1 MNQQWVELDVREQVI
16 GFIRTYRSKTELPV
30 KWFLGMLGIKNSRY
44 YSWLDREGQPNGHNS
59 DIPRSHWILEWEREA
74 IISYA
79 GKHPGEGYRRLTYM
93 MLDDNIAAVSP
104 STTYRVLKQAGLL
117 NRFNN
122 VKKTSKGLGF
132 DQPTAP
138 HQHWHTDIKYVNFQ
152 GTFLFFISV
161 IDGYCRYM
169 VHHELRMSMQEFDVQ
184 ITLQRALEK
193 YPGYRPRIISD
204 NGSQFISRDF
214 TGYLRELGL
223 QHVRTAVAYPQ
234 SNGKIERYHRTLE
247 EECLKKK
254 SFINLEDARRQIQG
268 YVDYYNTKRLHSSL
282 YYLTPEDFLLGRVDE
297 KLKIRER
304 KLKEAK
310 ENRFSRGIPSEEVR
324 NVN

>member
-16 GFIRTYRSKTELPV
+16 GFIRTYRPKTELPV
-30 KWFLGMLGIKNSRY
+30 KWFLGRLGVKSSRY

-59 DIPRSHWILEWEREA
+59 DIPRGHWILEWEREA
-74 IISYA
+74 IIRYA
-79 GKHPGEGYRRLTYM
+79 EDHPGEGYRRLTYM

-117 NRFNN
+117 NRYNK
-122 VKKTSKGLGF
+122 VKKTAKGLGF
-132 DQPTAP
+132 DQPTAA
-138 HQHWHTDIKYVNFQ
+138 HQHWHTDIKYVNFH

-169 VHHELRMSMQEFDVQ
+169 VHHELRLSMQEFDVQ

-193 YPGYRPRIISD
+193 YPGYKPRIISD

-254 SFINLEDARRQIQG
+254 SFINLEDARKQIQG

-297 KLKIRER
+297 KLKIRKR

-310 ENRFSRGIPSEEVR
+310 ENRFEVR